1 MAYKFQRGTAKL
13 SGSITLEDNL
23 QVDGTINLANGSL
36 ALAELDIDGGTDI
49 GADLVDADLIIIDDG
64 AAGANRKGALSRV
77 KKYIYAAMSGDATA
91 SDAGALT
98 IANDAVESGMLNDNV
113 ISGQSALGS
122 AAAAQADEL
131 LFSDGGVLKKI
142 TFSNL
147 EDSIFGNVSGQ
158 AAVAAGGALSLGVSA
173 ITAQTNMT
181 GDVDDTD
188 ELMINDGG
196 ALKRV
201 DFSVFRDAI
210 FNDVSG
216 DATMADGGAITIA
229 ANAIQT
235 GMVHDD
241 VATELAGNGLNAASG
256 VMSLDVDPS
265 SFKNNADGL
274 QLSSSVA
281 GAGIGLSL
289 GILSLDI
296 DELSALGGTGV
307 AQGDHFVFSDGGT
320 EKKITASNLEDWM
333 FGNVSGDATIAAGG
347 ALTIGANAV
356 QTGMVHDD
364 VATELASGNGLAA
377 SAGVMSVNVSGA
389 IAIGSDTLGIPS
401 SAIGKGLST
410 SGPAAHIK
418 TISVNADPSSFGL
431 SDGQGLILS
440 SSVAGAGI
448 ALVGGI
454 LSVDID
460 ELSEL
465 AATPHATQD
474 EYMISDNG
482 TEKRISVT
490 NAANG
495 AFALVSGDATIAA
508 GGALTI
514 AAQAVENSMLADD
527 AVGADELAAN
537 AVVNASIASN
547 AAIDMDKLD
556 GGSLASAL
564 TDLAQGDLMYAGDV
578 DDSNNLKSITF
589 SNLEDAIFGN
599 VTGDATIAAGG
610 ALTIGDGAVEADMLA
625 EDIISGQGALTTGL
639 AATDELMIS
648 DAGAIK
654 RMDVSVLGD
663 FFAGA
668 GLTASSGVLAVKCD
682 NSSVE
687 VTDSGDTVR
696 VKALGVT
703 NAMLAGS
710 IANAKLSNSSVSFG
724 GISLALGASDATPAF
739 DLSDATAYTGDSA
752 LVTAGALN
760 GGSITSGFGSINNG
774 SSAITSTGTGSFGC
788 VVISG
793 NLTVSG
799 QTTTVNSEIVN
810 IADHNIV
817 LDSNNGTAAVIDGAG
832 ITIEGGSGD
841 DVTFQWLAGSTRME
855 LKKGASF
862 ADFKMGILTGVD
874 GAFSGDVSCKG
885 VQETMQTHTEAATL
899 SFADGAIVKCTAG
912 AADYTLTL
920 PAASGNSGRIF
931 KIKRAD
937 AATYVI
943 TIDANGSETI
953 DGYQTIGL
961 ESDYAGLS
969 LICDGSNWLIL

>member
-1 MAYKFQRGTAKL
+1 VFYYFKTHIHKFLRRKINMAYKFQRGTAKL

-64 AAGANRKGALSRV
+64 AAGANRKGALLRV

-122 AAAAQADEL
+122 ASAAQADEL
-131 LFSDGGVLKKI
+131 LFSDGGVLKKV

-181 GDVDDTD
+181 GDVADAD

-196 ALKRV
+196 VLKRV

-210 FNDVSG
+210 FKDVSG

-229 ANAIQT
+229 ANAI
-235 GMVHDD
+235 
-241 VATELAGNGLNAASG
+241 
-256 VMSLDVDPS
+256 
-265 SFKNNADGL
+265 
-274 QLSSSVA
+274 
-281 GAGIGLSL
+281 
-289 GILSLDI
+289 
-296 DELSALGGTGV
+296 
-307 AQGDHFVFSDGGT
+307 
-320 EKKITASNLEDWM
+320 
-333 FGNVSGDATIAAGG
+333 
-347 ALTIGANAV
+347 

-418 TISVNADPSSFGL
+418 TISVKADPSSFGL
-431 SDGQGLILS
+431 SDGEGLILS

-448 ALVGGI
+448 ALELGV

-460 ELSEL
+460 ELSAL
-465 AATPHATQD
+465 GGTGVAQGDHFVF
-474 EYMISDNG
+474 SDGG
-482 TEKRISVT
+482 TEKKITAS
-490 NAANG
+490 NLEDWMFGN
-495 AFALVSGDATIAA
+495 VSGDATIAA

-514 AAQAVENSMLADD
+514 
-527 AVGADELAAN
+527 GA
-537 AVVNASIASN
+537 
-547 AAIDMDKLD
+547 
-556 GGSLASAL
+556 
-564 TDLAQGDLMYAGDV
+564 
-578 DDSNNLKSITF
+578 
-589 SNLEDAIFGN
+589 
-599 VTGDATIAAGG
+599 ATIEHA
-610 ALTIGDGAVEADMLA
+610 MLA
-625 EDIISGQGALTTGL
+625 EDIISGQGALTASL

-739 DLSDATAYTGDSA
+739 NLSDATAYTGDSA

-760 GGSITSGFGSINNG
+760 GGSITSGFGSIDNG

-817 LDSNNGTAAVIDGAG
+817 LDSNNGTSAVIDGAG

-855 LKKGASF
+855 LKKGTDF
-862 ADFKMGILTGVD
+862 GDFKMGVLTGVD

-899 SFADGAIVKCTAG
+899 SFAQGAIVKCTAG
-912 AADYTLTL
+912 VADYTLTL

-943 TIDANGSETI
+943 TLDANGAETI